1 MSFKLF
7 QITNCLLIS
16 NKVYHFVP
24 LQRLYAQR
32 SDIWCCLSSIWS
44 LQRNLL
50 YRKYQTLKY
59 KIWECQLFLE
69 RRSNRQITVL
79 FVIIYSTEIFSPLL
93 TYSVF
98 SSLQIKESLLI
109 MIDKTSLNRNINSAL
124 LDLFD
129 DDY

>member
-16 NKVYHFVP
+16 NKVYRFFP

-32 SDIWCCLSSIWS
+32 SDIWCCFSSIWS

-59 KIWECQLFLE
+59 KIWCQLLLE

-79 FVIIYSTEIFSPLL
+79 FVIIYSTEIFSPL
-93 TYSVF
+93 F
-98 SSLQIKESLLI
+98 PFISSLQIKESLLI
-109 MIDKTSLNRNINSAL
+109 MIDKPSLNRNINSAL